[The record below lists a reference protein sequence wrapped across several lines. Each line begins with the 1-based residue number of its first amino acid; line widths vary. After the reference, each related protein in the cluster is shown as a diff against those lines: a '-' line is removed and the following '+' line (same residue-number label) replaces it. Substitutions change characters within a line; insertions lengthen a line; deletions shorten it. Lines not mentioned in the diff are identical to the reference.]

1 MWMTTLYDTS
11 RLTIELRDIVDN
23 GDNSVDIWNFD
34 YDSFYEGEAK
44 AEFERK
50 VIDHYY
56 TRQIGSETVG
66 RFLHNFRTRVREI
79 APYYKKLYELEAQ
92 LDKAGDPFESYNLT
106 ETFEQT
112 SQGQSSDSSS
122 ASTSGTVTNV
132 EDHLRKLS
140 NTPQGSVSNL
150 DEYLTE
156 AERNEADDQTETQ
169 TESSGSSSGES
180 SGSVSHTLTR
190 KGNIGVQPLGTEFT
204 ANWKAYINI
213 DLMFIEALNNLFLG
227 VY

>member
-1 MWMTTLYDTS
+1 MWQTTLYDTS

-23 GDNSVDIWNFD
+23 GDNSVDIWDFE

-44 AEFERK
+44 KAFEQK

-66 RFLHNFRTRVREI
+66 RFLHKFRTRVREL
-79 APYYKKLYELEAQ
+79 APYYKKLYELEAR
-92 LDKAGDPFESYNLT
+92 LDEAGDPFQSYDLT
-106 ETFEQT
+106 ETYKQT
-112 SQGQSSDSSS
+112 SKGSESGQ
-122 ASTSGTVTNV
+122 TSGSSTDKEN
-132 EDHLRKLS
+132 HIRKYS
-140 NTPQGSVSNL
+140 KTPEGSIENI
-150 DEYLTE
+150 DNYLTE
-156 AERNEADDQTETQ
+156 AEKNTTDDTTTSTAQ
-169 TESSGSSSGES
+169 SSGSSSGE
-180 SGSVSHTLTR
+180 VEHTLTR